1 MKKTIRS
8 LVTIIGICLVLVSP
22 APRASAQAP
31 APGQKPVLFLL
42 SRTDTVSVKDDVL
55 AAIYQSADASLMGQ
69 VRGGLASRDIPV
81 EMVKSG
87 QEIAPGPAQ
96 FILVVKI
103 EDIELGRKRPFGRT
117 ARVKVSYAFQN
128 RDRFELVRRT
138 VEETSARKWQ
148 NCIDK
153 ISGQIVNDTSSD
165 LAKHAAHG
173 KTEERQGSAKQAA
186 ANVGPEGRF

>member
-1 MKKTIRS
+1 MKNTIRS
-8 LVTIIGICLVLVSP
+8 MATIISICLVLASLDP
-22 APRASAQAP
+22 IASAQAA
-31 APGQKPVLFLL
+31 APGQTQKPALFLL
-42 SRTDTVSVKDDVL
+42 SRTDTAPVKDEVL
-55 AAIYQSADASLMGQ
+55 AGIYQSADASLMDQ
-69 VRGGLASRDIPV
+69 VRDGLASRDIPV
-81 EMVKSG
+81 EAVKTG
-87 QEIAPGPAQ
+87 QEIAPDAAQ

-138 VEETSARKWQ
+138 VEETSVQKWQ

-165 LAKHAAHG
+165 LAKHTAHG
-173 KTEERQGSAKQAA
+173 ETEERQGK
-186 ANVGPEGRF
+186 VK